1 MTFLSFARALILASV
16 FTLLCTASVAAAG
29 PSTHSVTTAPA
40 PVEPGAISILWAT
53 PFVLLLACI
62 ALMPFVARHWW
73 EKNYRSV
80 AFGLAA
86 LVGGYY
92 VLYRHTPGPW
102 LKEMR
107 EYVSFMVLLTALF
120 VVSGGIAIRINR
132 RATPLANATLLLI
145 GAAIANL
152 FGTTGAAMLLI
163 RPYLRMN
170 RRHIKPYHVVFFIF
184 VVANVGGS
192 LTPIGDPPLFLGYL
206 KGVPFWWVLEHMK
219 LPWLMA
225 VCLLVAVFTV
235 IDTLDHKRDVREH
248 DDDGGPQVHVLGAHN
263 FLFIALIIWGVFR
276 PSVFEAAGELADGKV
291 TLYHLLNFLLSREL
305 LMAGA
310 AIASRRLTQPRV
322 YTANDFTFGPVKE
335 VAILFVGIFS
345 TMVPALQWLEH
356 NASRLHIQTPGQ
368 FYYASGALSSVLDNA
383 PTYLTFLQTRV
394 AEIDKADV
402 DEVEA
407 VLAKMKGQQFLTFD
421 PKTLRTEQQAGAV
434 AAMIKYHDDDVR
446 RGSIDR
452 NELEVAFLLGL
463 PAWNIF
469 IVAISAGSVFWGAC
483 TYIGNGPNFMV
494 KSIADAAGIKTPGF
508 LEYIYKYTLP
518 VLIPIY
524 VAVWAVFFFNA

>member
-1 MTFLSFARALILASV
+1 MSIDYCARALRLAV
-16 FTLLCTASVAAAG
+16 GAAAPLAVDPG
-29 PSTHSVTTAPA
+29 EVSV
-40 PVEPGAISILWAT
+40 LWAI
-53 PFVLLLACI
+53 PFVLLLAGI

-73 EKNYRSV
+73 ERHYRGV

-92 VLYRHTPGPW
+92 VLYRRTPGPW
-102 LKEMR
+102 VREMQ

-132 RATPLANATLLLI
+132 KATPLANATLLLI
-145 GAAIANL
+145 GAALANL

-206 KGVPFWWVLEHMK
+206 KGVPFWWVMEHMK

-225 VCLLVAVFTV
+225 VCLLVAIFFV
-235 IDTLDHKRDVREH
+235 IDTLDHKRDARERER
-248 DDDGGPQVHVLGAHN
+248 DGGGPQVHVLGAQN
-263 FLFIALIIWGVFR
+263 FLFIGMIIWGVFR
-276 PSVFEAAGELADGKV
+276 PSVFEAAGELVDGKL
-291 TLYHLLNFLLSREL
+291 TLYHLLNLVFSREL
-305 LMAGA
+305 LMGGA
-310 AIASRRLTQPRV
+310 AVASRRLTGQRV
-322 YTANDFTFGPVKE
+322 YAANDFTFGPVKE

-356 NASRLHIQTPGQ
+356 NASRLHVRTPGQ

-383 PTYLTFLQTRV
+383 PTYLTFLQTRM
-394 AEIDKADV
+394 AEVDRADV
-402 DEVEA
+402 DEAAA
-407 VLAKMKGQQFLTFD
+407 VLAGMKGQALLTFD
-421 PKTLRTEQQAGAV
+421 PKSLRTEQQVAAV
-434 AAMIKYHDDDVR
+434 SAMIKYHDDDVR
-446 RGSIDR
+446 RGTVER
-452 NELEVAFLLGL
+452 GELEVAFLIGL

-494 KSIADAAGIKTPGF
+494 KSIADAAGVETPGF
-508 LEYIYKYTLP
+508 LEYVYKYTLP
-518 VLIPIY
+518 VLMPIY
-524 VAVWAVFFFNA
+524 VAVWGVFFWF